1 MYAFMTYLGGI
12 INRKLKILMKKEK
25 KTSVNSDRKSD
36 FNHTVNLRATRF
48 AYLPHA
54 PKNTIRTICCWNIL
68 SSSVYTKCVSGI
80 IIIKEKMAVKSKLRK
95 NIIGFLKHVIILI
108 LFKSFVLICQTEV

>member
-1 MYAFMTYLGGI
+1 MTYLGEI

-36 FNHTVNLRATRF
+36 FNHNVNLRATRF

-54 PKNTIRTICCWNIL
+54 PKNTIRTFCCWNIL

-80 IIIKEKMAVKSKLRK
+80 IIIKEKMTVKSKLRK